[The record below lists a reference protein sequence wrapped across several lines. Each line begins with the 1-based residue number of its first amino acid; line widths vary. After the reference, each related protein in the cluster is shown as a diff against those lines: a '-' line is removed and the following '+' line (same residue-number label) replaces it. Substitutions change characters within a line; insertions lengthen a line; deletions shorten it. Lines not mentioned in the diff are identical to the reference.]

1 MPTLEPSSNEHEIL
15 EPLQREIQNAT
26 DDVVSRKKIAI
37 PQRMSVW
44 DLRGRC
50 NNSVASNMLVYRS
63 IGMFTDPE
71 VTFTEAWESTCR
83 SGPLTLRLSVNFALI
98 TILVACK
105 AKSPGAVWA
114 EAGSSHDIAAMQP
127 AARIAQRRKL
137 QIIDRTP
144 QQQGFNGKSVYT
156 EPTIL
161 FCRYRS

>member
-1 MPTLEPSSNEHEIL
+1 DVLCPDRLCFH
-15 EPLQREIQNAT
+15 QAT
-26 DDVVSRKKIAI
+26 SGLIMEMTVTCVVSRKKIAI

-105 AKSPGAVWA
+105 AKSPGAV
-114 EAGSSHDIAAMQP
+114 ES
-127 AARIAQRRKL
+127 KVL
-137 QIIDRTP
+137 
-144 QQQGFNGKSVYT
+144 
-156 EPTIL
+156 
-161 FCRYRS
+161 